1 MGKLTKAIPCLLEF
15 ALVNQSAL
23 PMQTSRDQQIIQA
36 HAAFICQV
44 VEFARD
50 QDARPRFEQLMQ
62 QAEQNGWQAL
72 AGALRQVAG
81 GVRDL
86 SLLGGLDAEDRT
98 IAEAV
103 LRGLQDP
110 SSLPD
115 PTKQPD
121 AALAA
126 PGLAGM
132 IHAAAT
138 GNVQALSLIGQMA
151 EQMSRAGGDMARIA
165 GAIRPMINGE
175 RNPDLLGRNMDTR
188 GRQLLHNI
196 LDELAGLDG
205 Q

>member
-1 MGKLTKAIPCLLEF
+1 MPCLLEF

-86 SLLGGLDAEDRT
+86 ALLGGLDAEDRA

-110 SSLPD
+110 ASLPD
-115 PTKQPD
+115 PTRKPD

-175 RNPDLLGRNMDTR
+175 RDPDLLGKHMDVR
-188 GRQLLHNI
+188 GRELLHHI
-196 LDELAGLDG
+196 LNELAALDG
-205 Q
+205 QR